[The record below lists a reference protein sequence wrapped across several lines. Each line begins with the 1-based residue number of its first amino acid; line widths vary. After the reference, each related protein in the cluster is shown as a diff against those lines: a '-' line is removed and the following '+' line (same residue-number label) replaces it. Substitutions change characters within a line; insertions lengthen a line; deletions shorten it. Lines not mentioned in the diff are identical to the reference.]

1 MARKGGRVSTRRKTV
16 ELFEQMRRE
25 YEHGEGTITGVA
37 RTFGVHRRMVR
48 QALAGAVPP
57 ARKRATRQRPTLG
70 PIAAFIDEI
79 LEADRHAPRKQRHT
93 AHRIWRRVCQEKP
106 EWPVGEST
114 IRRYVRQ
121 RKGAL
126 SLVTRDTFIPQ
137 SYTWGVEAQVDWYE
151 AWAEVEGEREQVAIF
166 CMRSMASG
174 AAFHR
179 AYRHATQQAFLEA
192 HEEAFAY
199 FGGVFHQLRY
209 DNLKSAVQKILRGRQ
224 REETARFVAFRS
236 HWGFESEFCNPARGH
251 EKGGVEGEGGQF
263 RRNYLVPL
271 PVAPDLAQLNALLVA
286 GCREDAQR
294 VIAGRTHTVGAAMVL
309 EREHLLPLAHEGFD
323 LAAVSFPMVNSSG
336 CVKVRTNWY
345 SVPLP
350 VGTRV
355 EAKVQAAY
363 VEVWYDGRRVAQHE
377 RCFGRQQPVL
387 ELEHYL
393 DVLLKKPGAFAGSTP
408 LHQWRAQGKWP
419 ESFDR
424 FWETLRHRHGRQ
436 QGTRAMIE
444 VLLLGRQHSYERLRA
459 VVHEAV
465 ELGVSD
471 VAAIRYLLDQ
481 APQSVRPCPEAI
493 EIGRLAR
500 YERPLPSMAAYDR
513 LLGSLTTEVLQ

>member
-1 MARKGGRVSTRRKTV
+1 MIKRRKTV

-25 YEHGEGTITGVA
+25 YEHGEGTINGVA
-37 RTFGVHRRMVR
+37 RKFGVHRRMVR
-48 QALAGAVPP
+48 QALASAVPP
-57 ARKRATRQRPTLG
+57 ARKSPARPRPTLG
-70 PIAAFIDEI
+70 PIADFIDDI
-79 LEADRHAPRKQRHT
+79 LATDRHAPRKQRHT
-93 AHRIWRRVCQEKP
+93 AHRIWRRVQHEKP
-106 EWPVGEST
+106 EWPVAEST

-121 RKGAL
+121 RKGEL
-126 SLVTRDTFIPQ
+126 SLVARETFIPQ
-137 SYTWGVEAQVDWYE
+137 SYAWGVEAQVDWYE
-151 AWAEVEGEREQVAIF
+151 AWVEVEGEREQVSIF

-199 FGGVFHQLRY
+199 FGGVFRQLRY

-224 REETARFVAFRS
+224 RQETARFVAFRS
-236 HWGFESEFCNPARGH
+236 HWGFESEFCNPARGN

-263 RRNYLVPL
+263 RRNHLVPF
-271 PVAPDLAQLNALLVA
+271 PVASDLTHLNALLLA

-294 VIAGRTHTVGAAMVL
+294 VIAGRTHTVGAAML
-309 EREHLLPLAHEGFD
+309 IEREHLLPLAHEGVD
-323 LAAVSFPMVNSSG
+323 LAAVSFPVVNTSG
-336 CVKVRTNWY
+336 CVKVLTNGY

-355 EAKVQAAY
+355 QVKVQAAS
-363 VEVWYDGRRVAQHE
+363 VEVWHDGRRVAQHE
-377 RCFGRQQPVL
+377 RCFGRQQQVL

-393 DVLLKKPGAFAGSTP
+393 DVLLKKPGALAGSTP

-424 FWETLRHRHGRQ
+424 FWETLRRRHGRQ
-436 QGTRAMIE
+436 PGTRAMIE
-444 VLLLGRQHSYERLRA
+444 VLLLGRRHSAARLRA
-459 VVHEAV
+459 VVEEAV
-465 ELGVSD
+465 TLGVSD

-481 APQSVRPCPEAI
+481 EPQDVRPCPEAI
-493 EIGRLAR
+493 EIGRLAC
-500 YERPLPSMAAYDR
+500 YERPLPSMAEYDR
-513 LLGSLTTEVLQ
+513 LLASVTTAVLQ